1 MSAYAASAVAGF
13 RRLVASPAEMI
24 ARACFYG
31 VIIGVLSSLWRAA
44 ASSAGGSIVGY
55 DVVAITWYVVF
66 SEAAVNGT
74 KFRMIEHI
82 GTEIGSGAFA
92 VEMLRPVRAVTFRMA
107 GELGDGVVRLGVMV
121 TAGTLFGTLIAGP
134 PPRLTTYA
142 LALCSALL
150 AIACNL
156 TAQHAF
162 AAMAFWQH
170 EAKGAWFLYQKF
182 VFVLGGMLLPL
193 QIFPAWLES
202 AAWASPFWTMSYAP
216 ARLAAGFAEPWL
228 LLGQAAWLVVL
239 YGAAVAAFAAGERHV
254 QEVGA

>member
-1 MSAYAASAVAGF
+1 MSAYAAGAVAGF
-13 RRLVASPAEMI
+13 RRLVASPGEMV

-31 VIIGVLSSLWRAA
+31 VIVGVLSSLWRAA
-44 ASSAGGSIVGY
+44 AEATGGAIVGY
-55 DVVAITWYVVF
+55 DVAAITWYIVF
-66 SEAAVNGT
+66 SEASVNGT
-74 KFRMIEHI
+74 KFRMIEQI

-107 GELGDGVVRLGVMV
+107 AELGDGVVRLGAMV
-121 TAGTLFGTLIAGP
+121 AAGTLFGTLIAGP
-134 PPRLTTYA
+134 PPRFGPYL
-142 LALCSALL
+142 LAIASALL
-150 AIACNL
+150 AIACNMA
-156 TAQHAF
+156 AQHAF

-170 EAKGAWFLYQKF
+170 EAKGAWFLYQKL

-202 AAWASPFWTMSYAP
+202 AAWVSPFWTMSYAP

-228 LLGQAAWLVVL
+228 LLGQVAWLVVL
-239 YGAAVAAFAAGERHV
+239 YGAAVAAFAAGERHL

>member
-1 MSAYAASAVAGF
+1 VSAYAAGAVAGF
-13 RRLVASPAEMI
+13 RRLVASPAELF

-31 VIIGVLSSLWRAA
+31 VIVGVLSSLWRAA
-44 ASSAGGSIVGY
+44 ADASGGSIVGY
-55 DVVAITWYVVF
+55 DAAAITWYIVF

-74 KFRMIEHI
+74 KFRMIEQI

-107 GELGDGVVRLGVMV
+107 SELGDGVVRLGAMLA
-121 TAGTLFGTLIAGP
+121 AGTSFGMLVAGP
-134 PPRLTTYA
+134 PPRLATYVVA
-142 LALCSALL
+142 LVSAVL
-150 AIACNL
+150 AVSCNL
-156 TAQHAF
+156 AAQHAF

-170 EAKGAWFLYQKF
+170 EAKGAWFLYQKL

-193 QIFPAWLES
+193 QIFPAWLEA

-216 ARLAAGFAEPWL
+216 ARLAAGFGEPWL
-228 LLGQAAWLVVL
+228 LLGQAAWLVLL
-239 YGAAVAAFAAGERHV
+239 YAAAIGAFAAGERHV